1 MWNKIK
7 PILATL
13 LTLGINKLIS
23 FLKENRLYKPGK

>member
-13 LTLGINKLIS
+13 LTLGLNQLIK

>member
-13 LTLGINKLIS
+13 LTLGINKLVQ
-23 FLKENRLYKPGK
+23 FLKGIKLYKTKK